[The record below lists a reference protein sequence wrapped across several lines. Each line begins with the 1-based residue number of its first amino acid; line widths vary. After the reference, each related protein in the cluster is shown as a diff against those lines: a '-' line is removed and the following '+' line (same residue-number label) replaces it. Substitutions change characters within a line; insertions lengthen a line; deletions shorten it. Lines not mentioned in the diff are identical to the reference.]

1 MWLRQILNVGLN
13 WLEANNWRLRIE
25 YLRLSCE
32 SNFVYMMWVNVSK
45 LYTIYSSLLNNIAN
59 LERVSNFRFVDS
71 FI

>member
-13 WLEANNWRLRIE
+13 WFEANNRRLRIE
-25 YLRLSCE
+25 YLRLSWE
-32 SNFVYMMWVNVSK
+32 SNFVYMMCVIVSK

-59 LERVSNFRFVDS
+59 LERFSNFRFVDS